1 MVEQLDSAS
10 AEEAREQIEFMQEMT
25 PTDVKILSGSTDG
38 EIALLEIEGMMDGE
52 KVTGEIEMTRMGEF
66 WMPTKSSM

>member
-1 MVEQLDSAS
+1 M
-10 AEEAREQIEFMQEMT
+10 REMT
-25 PTDVKILSGSTDG
+25 PTEVRIVGGSIDG
-38 EIALLEIEGMMDGE
+38 EIALLEIEGIMDGE